1 MGKIRG
7 KGMVDAL
14 KLLFDTTS
22 PAMMW
27 TYKHNDGRLSVFA
40 WANSLSN
47 SISGVPHNEALVIC
61 CDIVLPAW
69 DDSST
74 NKPMLLFNHASF
86 YMKRLYDYERSR
98 NNVEE
103 SVSKRD
109 VCELDAKL
117 WSHFQEEFFNEGFH
131 DMAFGV
137 NEHCCRKRSN
147 LPHWYYRP
155 TKAWDAH
162 NANILF
168 KSIKHL
174 FDLMC
179 DL

>member
-1 MGKIRG
+1 
-7 KGMVDAL
+7 
-14 KLLFDTTS
+14 
-22 PAMMW
+22 
-27 TYKHNDGRLSVFA
+27 
-40 WANSLSN
+40 
-47 SISGVPHNEALVIC
+47 
-61 CDIVLPAW
+61 
-69 DDSST
+69 
-74 NKPMLLFNHASF
+74 MLLFNHASF
-86 YMKRLYDYERSR
+86 YMKRLYDYERLK

-109 VCELDAKL
+109 ACELDAKL

-137 NEHCCRKRSN
+137 NEHCWRKRSN
-147 LPHWYYRP
+147 LPRWYYRP
-155 TKAWDAH
+155 TKTWDAH

-168 KSIKHL
+168 KSIKYL

>member
-1 MGKIRG
+1 MGKIHG
-7 KGMVDAL
+7 KGMVDSL

-40 WANSLSN
+40 WANSLAKSLT
-47 SISGVPHNEALVIC
+47 GVPHNEALAIC

-69 DDSST
+69 DDSTT

-86 YMKRLYDYERSR
+86 YMKRQDNFYDSEMLK
-98 NNVEE
+98 NNV
-103 SVSKRD
+103 SNGD
-109 VCELDAKL
+109 ACELDAKL

-137 NEHCCRKRSN
+137 NEHCWRKRSN
-147 LPHWYYRP
+147 LPRWYYRP
-155 TKAWDAH
+155 TKTWDAH

-168 KSIKHL
+168 KSIKYL